1 MTERNDLTRR
11 RVLAVISAGPAAA
24 LAGCGGG
31 PEPMHPQGAAGAAP
45 SAPAPNPAA
54 NASTGAGTRVANLRD
69 LPPGALVAL
78 REPHV
83 VLGRDDQ
90 GVYAMSI
97 LCTHQSCKVNVKSS
111 GDSLECK
118 CHRSF
123 FDRDGNPTGGPA
135 KRPLPRYE
143 VRVDAAGE
151 IVVDK
156 DKPVDATFR
165 AKA

>member
-1 MTERNDLTRR
+1 MTERNDLSRR
-11 RVLAVISAGPAAA
+11 RVLAVATAGSAAA

-31 PEPMHPQGAAGAAP
+31 GPAPSHPEGSGGAPPSPTAGPEPAGKP
-45 SAPAPNPAA
+45 I
-54 NASTGAGTRVANLRD
+54 ANLRD
-69 LPPGALVAL
+69 LAPGALVAL
-78 REPHV
+78 AEPHV
-83 VLGRDDQ
+83 VLGRDDK

-135 KRPLPRYE
+135 KRPLPRYD
-143 VRVDAAGE
+143 VRVEPSGD
-151 IVVDK
+151 IFVDK
-156 DKPVDATFR
+156 DKGVDAAFR

>member
-1 MTERNDLTRR
+1 MTERTDLSRR
-11 RVLAVISAGPAAA
+11 HVLAVVSAGPAS
-24 LAGCGGG
+24 LLVGCGGG
-31 PEPMHPQGAAGAAP
+31 PAPSHPEGGAGAP
-45 SAPAPNPAA
+45 PAPAAP
-54 NASTGAGTRVANLRD
+54 TGGPPPVANLRD
-69 LPPGALVAL
+69 LAPGALVAL
-78 REPHV
+78 PEPHV

-97 LCTHQSCKVNVKSS
+97 LCTHQSCKVSVKSS

-123 FDRDGNPTGGPA
+123 FDRNGVPTGGPA

-143 VRVDAAGE
+143 VRVEPSGD
-151 IVVDK
+151 IFVDK
-156 DKPVDATFR
+156 DKGVDAAFR